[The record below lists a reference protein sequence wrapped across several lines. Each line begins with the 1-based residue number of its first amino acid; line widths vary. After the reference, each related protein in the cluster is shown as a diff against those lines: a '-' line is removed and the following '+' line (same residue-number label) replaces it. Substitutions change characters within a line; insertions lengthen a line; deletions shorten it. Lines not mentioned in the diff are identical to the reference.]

1 MSIKDNFQSPQLI
14 TIPNKFYLLMFNNF
28 RTPFIKLNIIK
39 EHSQIRLT
47 CGAAK
52 PKVAMSFIKFF
63 HACFATPFTAV
74 PVKKKVKDI
83 VKKAKA
89 NIFPI
94 AR

>member
-52 PKVAMSFIKFF
+52 PKVAMSFIRFF
-63 HACFATPFTAV
+63 HGRFATLIEAV
-74 PVKKKVKDI
+74 PAIKKVKDI
-83 VKKAKA
+83 AK
-89 NIFPI
+89 N
-94 AR
+94 